1 MLSKDNEIYIAS
13 FRDPDYSLEGIA
25 FLDKRGG
32 GHASEFRQP
41 GDLVAEKCNRFTA
54 LYLYQAPRLVV
65 VDCVHQQEFRS
76 ARHRDESAASECP
89 IGARRQIG
97 ADQEAP

>member
-13 FRDPDYSLEGIA
+13 FRDPDYSLEGTA

-41 GDLVAEKCNRFTA
+41 GDLVAEKCNRFAA
-54 LYLYQAPRLVV
+54 LHLDEASRLVV
-65 VDCVHQQEFRS
+65 VDCVHQQEICS
-76 ARHRDESAASECP
+76 ARHRDESAASERP
-89 IGARRQIG
+89 IGARRQIS
-97 ADQEAP
+97 ADEDAL